1 MVMSLQKHID
11 ELVQKNRASEHM
23 VKKLQQDLLDE
34 KERAS
39 DAVTRIRS
47 AAQKEREEWK
57 EGCDSL
63 LGAHRIVHLRTQIEL
78 NKAQTELVKEKE
90 ELRKEQMNVLIRD
103 HRLTLFLVKETQLE
117 AKIADLEDELEE
129 SSERYE
135 QDKAEYMVLHEESA
149 TSLNDHLST
158 EASKRKEAL
167 LRLKSLEEE
176 LKKSKVSGLLY
187 Y

>member
-1 MVMSLQKHID
+1 
-11 ELVQKNRASEHM
+11 
-23 VKKLQQDLLDE
+23 
-34 KERAS
+34 
-39 DAVTRIRS
+39 
-47 AAQKEREEWK
+47 
-57 EGCDSL
+57 
-63 LGAHRIVHLRTQIEL
+63 
-78 NKAQTELVKEKE
+78 
-90 ELRKEQMNVLIRD
+90 MNILIRD

-129 SSERYE
+129 ASERYE